1 MPKNLKAEAGFLES
15 PLDTKG
21 ILSSSNKRPKNNQF
35 NDDDLQKAIRMS
47 LLENDMDLDQLAG
60 TSGIQYPSLAVDL
73 QQSQDDDLKRAIE
86 MSLATDSLQPAKIKA
101 EEELTAEQMRDKR
114 LKRFESLKTKTEEPN
129 KAVEEENP
137 KGDSELLLEAVDT
150 KKEPDV

>member
-1 MPKNLKAEAGFLES
+1 MPKNLKAEARFLER

-21 ILSSSNKRPKNNQF
+21 ILASSSKRSKNNQF
-35 NDDDLQKAIRMS
+35 NDDDMQKAIRMS

-86 MSLATDSLQPAKIKA
+86 MSLAADSVQPVKMKA

-114 LKRFESLKTKTEEPN
+114 LKRFESLKTKTEEPSE
-129 KAVEEENP
+129 AVKEDQS
-137 KGDSELLLEAVDT
+137 KGDSEVVLEAGDT